1 MKRLIVIAFIG
12 LYMTVFAQDDIPVK
26 VEEAFK
32 TKFPNAKLDNWTVN
46 NELYSLEYYLKSD
59 YYTSVFDQDG
69 LWKETSE
76 IISDDEIPVSLKDYL
91 KMKYSG
97 GIIFYTEKVIDN
109 SNKNFIRV
117 NFSINNEEMVVK
129 CDMSGKNIEILN
141 NKIEK

>member
-1 MKRLIVIAFIG
+1 
-12 LYMTVFAQDDIPVK
+12 
-26 VEEAFK
+26 
-32 TKFPNAKLDNWTVN
+32 
-46 NELYSLEYYLKSD
+46 
-59 YYTSVFDQDG
+59 
-69 LWKETSE
+69 
-76 IISDDEIPVSLKDYL
+76 
-91 KMKYSG
+91 MKYSG